1 MIVCKRCGNHNP
13 AGDEFCGSCG
23 AFLEWEGERIA
34 EPVTVAPPTALPPP
48 VGLVTRIKQAVL
60 GDEPS
65 MPPPS
70 TGPGATPPSARPAR
84 PLSPP
89 NTPNSPAQPA
99 SGPNASM
106 AAALVA
112 RPVAPPPQEPRQ
124 PVAQAPTSAAE
135 RPKPQV
141 IQPPTRVVN
150 PGDLVCGACGEPNA
164 AERNFCRRCGA
175 SLAEVV
181 PVRQRWWKRAGGTKK
196 SKATVVSAG
205 QRPMVAGAK
214 GGGMSKGAAR
224 GGRKIKGGLFGGF
237 ASVRRVLALLA
248 IIGIG
253 TGLAVPGLRSTIMD
267 KGEDL
272 FGAAKDKVDP
282 SITQVS
288 PDNTLSVATS
298 ATPGRE
304 ATMIAD
310 GATNTFWVAAAEA
323 TEASAT
329 VTFTP
334 PTDLDRILITPGDQE
349 KKENFKAQPRPK
361 DIFVEALDASGVT
374 LETAQLALEDRADPQ
389 EFDFSAA
396 DVSAVRI
403 AVQSC
408 YPDPAQRVCAITEV
422 EFFKQK

>member
-1 MIVCKRCGNHNP
+1 
-13 AGDEFCGSCG
+13 
-23 AFLEWEGERIA
+23 
-34 EPVTVAPPTALPPP
+34 
-48 VGLVTRIKQAVL
+48 
-60 GDEPS
+60 
-65 MPPPS
+65 
-70 TGPGATPPSARPAR
+70 
-84 PLSPP
+84 
-89 NTPNSPAQPA
+89 
-99 SGPNASM
+99 
-106 AAALVA
+106 
-112 RPVAPPPQEPRQ
+112 
-124 PVAQAPTSAAE
+124 
-135 RPKPQV
+135 
-141 IQPPTRVVN
+141 
-150 PGDLVCGACGEPNA
+150 
-164 AERNFCRRCGA
+164 
-175 SLAEVV
+175 
-181 PVRQRWWKRAGGTKK
+181 
-196 SKATVVSAG
+196 
-205 QRPMVAGAK
+205 MVAGAK
-214 GGGMSKGAAR
+214 GGGLSKGAAR
-224 GGRKIKGGLFGGF
+224 GGRKVKGGLFGGF

-282 SITQVS
+282 SFTQVS

-334 PTDLDRILITPGDQE
+334 PTDLGRILITPGDQE

-408 YPDPAQRVCAITEV
+408 YPDPALRVCAITEV
-422 EFFKQK
+422 EFFKEK